1 MKQVSWP
8 RRPGPGA
15 RLVLAAALAAW
26 AGCDAA
32 LSEYDSIYSRGADK
46 YVLCGHSI
54 DDKNFVSLDEIERAM
69 VRARIDGTTLHLYAH
84 KPTRTVERST
94 IESVLAAAERQG
106 VPLVTYAE
114 LERGE
119 RPGTLALSFDDHDL
133 VGWTSLQPAFE
144 RTRSQV
150 TFFVSAYLDLSAE
163 ERGQLRTLATLG
175 HDIQFHSTWHQ
186 NAESYTA
193 EHGVTAYVDNEILP
207 ALTAMR
213 TDGFAPTVFAYPFGA
228 RTSTVDDAM
237 IPHFQHLRA
246 IYATCP
252 Q

>member
-114 LERGE
+114 LER
-119 RPGTLALSFDDHDL
+119 
-133 VGWTSLQPAFE
+133 
-144 RTRSQV
+144 
-150 TFFVSAYLDLSAE
+150 
-163 ERGQLRTLATLG
+163 
-175 HDIQFHSTWHQ
+175 
-186 NAESYTA
+186 
-193 EHGVTAYVDNEILP
+193 
-207 ALTAMR
+207 
-213 TDGFAPTVFAYPFGA
+213 
-228 RTSTVDDAM
+228 
-237 IPHFQHLRA
+237 
-246 IYATCP
+246 
-252 Q
+252 